1 MSKHVSRERSGKN
14 EQHQRA
20 FILPFA
26 AIISLGIIFTL
37 AFRVV
42 DDLQELRSAKSDTVQ
57 WTLSQ
62 VEIEYLDFSL
72 SLRDAMEAETPDL
85 SGLRR
90 DFDVFFSRHD
100 IVANGLVFADARLQ
114 QNFSEAEKSIEAF
127 LQKSAPMI
135 DAEDASLIASLDQ
148 LYAETIA
155 IRPVVRGL
163 YVSGLS
169 YFADASDQLRAH
181 LSSTLLELSAVTGI
195 LLLSM
200 GALVMYTRAA
210 DANSRQRGHDLAR
223 ANAHMETI
231 LSTSLDGVIV
241 SDHSGLIVDYNA
253 AAETIF
259 GFTAEEA
266 IGSSIGD
273 LIVPPEL
280 RDAHNAGMKR
290 MQETG
295 KKKLVGKGRIR
306 IESLRKD
313 GSRFPVELALQSGR
327 GPDGDILIA
336 FLRDISAQVAAEEEL
351 TEARDQAL
359 AGEKAKAEFLT
370 VMSHEIRTP
379 LSGLLGNLSL
389 MENTSMTGEQKQFAN
404 NMTISGRQLLKHVNS
419 ILNIARFESGR
430 LPIQEETFHLGEF
443 LQDIVDSQSAG
454 AEQHGTAMSWAWMGA
469 PLTWVK
475 NDKGHLEQ
483 ILLNLVGNA
492 VKFTDNG
499 RIDIEL
505 EQIGHR
511 GASPMLEIRV
521 IDTGKGI
528 AEADLERIFE
538 EFETTNRAGGDTG
551 STGLGLAIARRL
563 AAQMGGEIGV
573 ESTLGEGSVFWL
585 RLPMPEG
592 HEPKEVAAD
601 IDETAAA
608 PLHLLLVEDNE
619 MNAFVVEK
627 MLRAEGHSVVLATDG
642 FEAIDWAE
650 KADFDGI
657 LMDINMPK
665 LDGLEATKRIRANV
679 RRAQKTPIF
688 AFSANV
694 LPEDTKR
701 FRESGMDGFIGKPVQ
716 IEELRA
722 ALSAIGATPE
732 RVSET
737 KPEETMQT
745 SDAKEMLGDQY
756 DAFLTRFVSEG
767 DALAEWLNTPP
778 LENEEL
784 RQRCHKIASTAGL
797 FGAAPFQKALQHAE
811 TLVKTGE
818 DIPAAAITDILDT
831 WEEVKATLATP

>member
-1 MSKHVSRERSGKN
+1 MP
-14 EQHQRA
+14 
-20 FILPFA
+20 IA
-26 AIISLGIIFTL
+26 ALISLGIIFLL
-37 AFRVV
+37 AFRVM
-42 DDLQELRSAKSDTVQ
+42 DDLRELRSAKSDTVQ

-72 SLRDAMEAETPDL
+72 SLREAMESDAPDL
-85 SGLRR
+85 ASLRR

-100 IVANGLVFADARLQ
+100 IVANGLVFEDARLQ
-114 QNFSEAEKSIEAF
+114 ENFSAAEKSIEAF
-127 LQKSAPMI
+127 LQKSAPLI
-135 DAEDASLIASLDQ
+135 DADDATLGASLDQ
-148 LYAETIA
+148 LYADTVE

-169 YFADASDQLRAH
+169 HFADASDQLRAH

-241 SDHSGLIVDYNA
+241 SDHSGLILDYNS

-259 GFTAEEA
+259 GFSTEEA

-295 KKKLVGKGRIR
+295 QKKLVGKGRIR

-313 GSRFPVELALQSGR
+313 GSRFPVELALQSGH

-336 FLRDISAQVAAEEEL
+336 FLRDISAQVESEEEL

-389 MENTSMTGEQKQFAN
+389 MENTSMSGEQKQFAN

-419 ILNIARFESGR
+419 ILDIARFESGR

-443 LQDIVDSQSAG
+443 FQEIVDSQSGG
-454 AEQHGTAMSWAWMGA
+454 AEQHGTAMSWTWMGA

-499 RIDIEL
+499 RVDIEL

-521 IDTGKGI
+521 IDTGRGI

-563 AAQMGGEIGV
+563 ATQMGGEIGV

-592 HEPKEVAAD
+592 HEPKEVASD
-601 IDETAAA
+601 IDETVAA

-679 RRAQKTPIF
+679 RRARKTPIF

-701 FRESGMDGFIGKPVQ
+701 FRDSGMDGFIGKPVQ

-737 KPEETMQT
+737 KPEETMET
-745 SDAKEMLGDQY
+745 SEAKAMFGDKY
-756 DAFLTRFVSEG
+756 DTFLTRFVSEG
-767 DALAEWLNTPP
+767 DALAAWLNTPP
-778 LENEEL
+778 LEDEEL

-797 FGAAPFQKALQHAE
+797 FGAVPYQNALQHAE

-818 DIPAAAITDILDT
+818 EVPAAAITDILDT
-831 WEEVKATLATP
+831 WERAKTGLAAA